1 MSPGLVAEARKQH
14 SSTACATHDQKIILE
29 NSLLRSNSAWH
40 SAVQG
45 RTGHPRPL
53 WLLVPCSGVMR
64 AGAPGVV
71 ERSERSRCCCGPC
84 AGDISIPVSLLRHPG
99 LPPLPLRLSPLPLAF
114 HPVLLK
120 SSQSADF
127 IECGKWQF
135 IKKWE
140 QMGNGLWKKIN
151 DAHRPLNRARFGSK
165 HSLHCSL

>member
-1 MSPGLVAEARKQH
+1 MSPGLVAEVRKQH

-99 LPPLPLRLSPLPLAF
+99 LPPLPPRLLPLPLAF

-120 SSQSADF
+120 SRKVLILLSAASGSSLKSGSRWGTD
-127 IECGKWQF
+127 CGRRL
-135 IKKWE
+135 
-140 QMGNGLWKKIN
+140 MMHT
-151 DAHRPLNRARFGSK
+151 DH
-165 HSLHCSL
+165 